1 MEGGAPTNAGPIN
14 TATTGKGA
22 IMGFDPVLKF
32 SRRAT
37 KKRKKQESASKQW
50 EHRRNDP
57 TYIDGRSKHA
67 RKLIKRLAKRKKK
80 MAEETVLE
88 DLNSNS
94 NSSGGGGEG
103 TKQAYKFISQKRK
116 VQKKQEREK
125 RASNR
130 KKEIE
135 MISRAKASDY
145 AKKGK
150 ERQKKLAT
158 QLKNKNEE
166 LEVTD
171 LKHFGDGII
180 YLESLCE
187 LADEGKVTTFFF
199 ADDTEL
205 ELTQEQAS
213 VIVDR
218 FNQLSE
224 EHKEKLLDML
234 PESKEIFT
242 TFMTM

>member
-1 MEGGAPTNAGPIN
+1 MEGGPPTNAGPIN

-22 IMGFDPVLKF
+22 IHGFDPVLKF
-32 SRRAT
+32 SRRST
-37 KKRKKQESASKQW
+37 KARKKKEAAGKQW

-57 TYIDGRSKHA
+57 TYIDGRSKAA
-67 RKLIKRLAKRKKK
+67 RKLIKRLTKKKK

-88 DLNSNS
+88 
-94 NSSGGGGEG
+94 NSSQSGGEN

-125 RASNR
+125 RAANR
-130 KKEIE
+130 KQEIQ
-135 MISRAKASDY
+135 MISRAKSSDY
-145 AKKGK
+145 QKKAK
-150 ERQKKLAT
+150 ERQKKLST
-158 QLKNKNEE
+158 QLATKKE
-166 LEVTD
+166 
-171 LKHFGDGII
+171 HFGDALG

-187 LADEGKVTTFFF
+187 LADEGKLTTFFF

-213 VIVDR
+213 LIVDK

-224 EHKEKLLDML
+224 EHKERFTAML
-234 PESKEIFT
+234 PESKEILT
-242 TFMTM
+242 TFLSL